1 MKHWCAWDFYR
12 NTLHWNTD
20 VHETFTETHCIETL
34 MCMRLLQKHTAVGC
48 TQAYNTLL
56 NCAKETS
63 QKHTKHTTR
72 MENTELH
79 SKEPIE
85 LIFTETLYTQ
95 MNSNVLH

>member
-1 MKHWCAWDFYR
+1 
-12 NTLHWNTD
+12 
-20 VHETFTETHCIETL
+20 

-63 QKHTKHTTR
+63 QKHTTR

-79 SKEPIE
+79 SKETIE
-85 LIFTETLYTQ
+85 LIFTETL
-95 MNSNVLH
+95 